1 MTDILMHKIT
11 HFIGAIGGLDVWT
24 LNCTHKKPTNQK
36 FKVVKPTNKKLYYK
50 TLGTSVI
57 NGPMSPA
64 LSV

>member
-1 MTDILMHKIT
+1 MTDILILKIT
-11 HFIGAIGGLDVWT
+11 PFIGAIGGLDVWT

-50 TLGTSVI
+50 TWGTSEI